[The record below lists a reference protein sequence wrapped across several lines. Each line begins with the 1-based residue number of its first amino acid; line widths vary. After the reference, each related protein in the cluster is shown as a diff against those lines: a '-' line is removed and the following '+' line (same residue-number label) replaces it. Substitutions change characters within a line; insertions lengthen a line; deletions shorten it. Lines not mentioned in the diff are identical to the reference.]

1 LGCLGTATNRQIF
14 AGTGS
19 LLPAG
24 REAEVTEYLVRFFDP
39 LALAIVFG
47 GTLIATIVSATRA
60 DLGRALAALV
70 PLLSARPGAD
80 GRAAA
85 EAVLRIRHLS
95 EYKGIVS
102 ADRVKSPVE
111 FVHRAACRLA
121 RAEGSAAFET
131 WAREEIED
139 RRARHASA
147 ISLWRHAAEIAPA
160 MGMIGTVIGL
170 IAMFARMSDPAAMGP
185 AMAVAML
192 TTLYG
197 LVLAFGIAGP
207 IAARLER
214 LSEAECRWQA
224 RTVERLLA
232 LARAEEEAFGPALKL
247 RRAG

>member
-1 LGCLGTATNRQIF
+1 
-14 AGTGS
+14 
-19 LLPAG
+19 
-24 REAEVTEYLVRFFDP
+24 VTELLDRFFDP
-39 LALAIVFG
+39 SALAIVFG
-47 GTLIATIVSATRA
+47 GTLLATIFSATCA
-60 DLGRALAALV
+60 DLGRALVALV
-70 PLLSARPGAD
+70 PLLRARPGAD
-80 GRAAA
+80 ERAAA
-85 EAVLRIRHLS
+85 QAVLRIRHLS

-102 ADRVKSPVE
+102 ADRVRTPIE

-121 RAEGSAAFET
+121 RAEGSAAFEA

-170 IAMFARMSDPAAMGP
+170 VAMFARMNDPAAMGP

-197 LVLAFGIAGP
+197 LVLAFAVAGP

-214 LSEAECRWQA
+214 LSETECRWQV

-232 LARAEEEAFGPALKL
+232 LARAEEETFGPVLKL